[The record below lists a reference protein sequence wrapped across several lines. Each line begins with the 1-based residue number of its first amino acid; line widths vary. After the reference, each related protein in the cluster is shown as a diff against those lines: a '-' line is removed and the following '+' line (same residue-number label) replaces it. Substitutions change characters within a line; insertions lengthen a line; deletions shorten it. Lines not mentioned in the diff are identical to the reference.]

1 MSCAARVVVAA
12 LVGVTLAL
20 PAAAQNDVTERFSK
34 TAHLDQNGTF
44 DLTNVIGDIVITGTT
59 GRDVTIEAVKRVQRP
74 NPRAARMLLAM
85 IDIQVTEQANRVEVR
100 TIVPRPRNFPGS
112 VDFTVM
118 VPEDASVIVKTIT
131 GSIRAS
137 NVKGELRAD
146 TVAGSIS
153 ASGVRKLAALKC
165 VTGDVEITDA
175 GAEDPVT
182 ASTVSG
188 NVIVRGLR
196 ARAAQLT
203 SVSGNIHIEDA
214 LIERLMVKTVQGNL
228 DYAGD
233 LARSG
238 RYEFNSHSGDI
249 RLILSGNTG
258 FEVLANTF
266 SGMVRSDF
274 TFNRGRAG
282 AEGAAAQGPRTLRGA
297 FGDASAMVA
306 LRAFSGNISLAR
318 R

>member
-274 TFNRGRAG
+274 AFNRGRAG